1 MIVITGATGQLG
13 RLVIQSLLARVPASE
28 IVAAVRRPEQAADL
42 AELGIELREA
52 DYERPEL
59 WPAALAGATE
69 VLLVS
74 APGPLGG
81 RPPLHGVVIDAAKA
95 AGTVRRLVYT
105 GVLGGDAAEFRL
117 ADDHKATERLLRG
130 SGLAFTVLRNGWYT
144 EMYTD
149 RLAQAVQSGSF
160 AGTAGPDARLATA
173 TRTEYAEAAAAVLLA
188 ADAQPEYYELSGDTA
203 WSLAELADEFTRQS
217 GTHIV
222 YQQVSADEQ
231 RAALVAHGLPEPVAD
246 ILVDVEAAIDRGE
259 LARQDGSLS
268 RLIGH
273 PTAPLAD
280 AVSTAVTA
288 LKTTTP

>member
-1 MIVITGATGQLG
+1 MIVISGATGQLG
-13 RLVIQSLLARVPASE
+13 RLVIQSLLAKVPASE

-42 AELGIELREA
+42 AELGVELREA

-69 VLLVS
+69 VLLIS

-81 RPPLHGVVIDAAKA
+81 RPPLHRVVIDAAKA

-105 GVLGGDAAEFRL
+105 GVLGGDAAAFRL
-117 ADDHKATERLLRG
+117 ADDHKATERLLRE

-173 TRTEYAEAAAAVLLA
+173 TRAEYAEAAAAVLLA
-188 ADAQPEYYELSGDTA
+188 PDAQPEYYELSGDTA

-222 YQQVSADEQ
+222 YQQVSPDEQ

-246 ILVDVEAAIDRGE
+246 VLVDVEAAIDRGE
-259 LARQDGSLS
+259 LSRQDGSL
-268 RLIGH
+268 RHLIGH

-288 LKTTTP
+288 LKADPH